1 MGCSA
6 IHPGG
11 ERLPEL
17 LDEGPEEPNP
27 ARLAQARAE
36 PGRGASY
43 SSTVGGKV
51 RPEEGPVAEEE
62 AQGGRG
68 GEDGGR
74 PARGLCRGG
83 GSHWCLGLRCI
94 ESHHKEPP
102 HGGVTTRRVWEGQ
115 GRSGVRRGR

>member
-36 PGRGASY
+36 PGRGANY

-68 GEDGGR
+68 GEDC
-74 PARGLCRGG
+74 AT
-83 GSHWCLGLRCI
+83 LRATTRSRRT
-94 ESHHKEPP
+94 EAPP
-102 HGGVTTRRVWEGQ
+102 HGESGRGEGAA
-115 GRSGVRRGR
+115 G